1 MKGISSGGIFYSICD
16 LTSNPLLFGISVG
29 NHSRDHSFYF
39 PCGLK
44 QPFFILWNARPRKE
58 PRIIEPPLLIDSHF
72 WDTYWKTSHFYD
84 YRRPRPKLWPNKVI
98 LGTFVTITKIGV
110 LYEHYDKVTLF
121 WAQKLF
127 NKSLASYHL
136 HLNLLS
142 KKIENFGTVFLE
154 NSAVLLPK
162 KSLMP
167 VFDVLPL

>member
-44 QPFFILWNARPRKE
+44 QPFFILWNARPQQKE
-58 PRIIEPPLLIDSHF
+58 PQNNRALLLIDSHF

-110 LYEHYDKVTLF
+110 LYEHYDKVTIF
-121 WAQKLF
+121 GAQKLF
-127 NKSLASYHL
+127 NKSLASYLL
-136 HLNLLS
+136 HLNFLS
-142 KKIENFGTVFLE
+142 KKIENFGTVFL

-162 KSLMP
+162 KSKAC
-167 VFDVLPL
+167 F